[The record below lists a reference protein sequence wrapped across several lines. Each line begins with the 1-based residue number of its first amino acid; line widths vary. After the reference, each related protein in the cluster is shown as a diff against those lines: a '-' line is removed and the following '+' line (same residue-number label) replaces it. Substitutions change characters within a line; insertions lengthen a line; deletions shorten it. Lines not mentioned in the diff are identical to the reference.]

1 MSEAVAADDRE
12 QRDWGPPPGLEQQ
25 VQPDPPEVPP
35 DTLLGRD
42 VRHNSRPAEQFFS
55 GNNDARYWPDETA
68 GGGNQGVAAEA
79 TRSQWHGS
87 WQGQWDDR
95 RAQSWGSGWD
105 SSDRSGNNGK
115 AAAWNRH
122 TSWDDTATT
131 TGATVGDSQSWDPR
145 GVDPWTQGR
154 DPWTSWRPDNRPH
167 SGEDQGWH
175 EQAQAPQADGRA
187 GSGPSSDPGD
197 HRGGQWSSRAASD
210 DLGLAWNGWAHYDN
224 GGFQGEVHTRRGQT
238 GGTRASEK
246 LAVPT
251 FSGDDTDDLGGS
263 ARSYLR
269 QIEAWRRMT
278 LLPLSQQGLVLYQN
292 LSGKAWIAAEE
303 LSVPRLGSDE
313 GVSYF
318 VAWVNARF
326 LDLEVARIGRAFS
339 DFFRRLR
346 RRPGQSIREYNTE
359 YDRLHARLREV
370 GCSLPQECAAWLYI
384 DRLQLEEPQELNL
397 LASVGNVYNLHRL
410 QQAAVLHD
418 RGHRKPWET
427 SKTRRAHTAHL
438 TTIDDG
444 EDQNDDEQGRDDGEL
459 EDGVPEEVAVAFAT
473 YQSAKDKYKDH
484 LKARGFQGDK
494 GNQTPQGGFHNKDKA
509 RAAEVSREE
518 KVKIMKAKSF
528 CSSCGKKGHW
538 HKDPECPNNLAKNV
552 SVCHHVPAEVYTLRH
567 EGGALVAITDT
578 ACAKSVAGTMWLQ
591 QYSDVLVHLGSRPD
605 LVRESEAFKFGTG
618 KIHHSS
624 FHVVIC
630 FVLGDKT
637 IEMKTSI
644 INGDVPLLMSKKALA
659 DLGMVYDVA
668 ANRADFNRVNL
679 KEFDLITTSTGHP
692 AIPIIPS
699 RPTAGPDRLVLD
711 DSGVKSSGQYMAFA
725 VSSSGSFNN
734 SLGVTD
740 QGPSTNTGSTMSS
753 LSTTT
758 RQSTFDTK
766 APHYRIFYDKKLSP
780 ELKEL
785 LTQDRLQASSF
796 LGWWERTSI
805 TSDFWLEGEFAW
817 HRIHVTPRRALC
829 NPSTWKTQATVQR
842 GMLLESIGNLRVTE
856 GFCCRTG
863 KPLEIAVDRW
873 KDGGAEQAF
882 SLLWIGRSTF
892 AKRCDSNSFSP
903 LASIPSDGA
912 MQTSTNQQDV
922 EDRASFGSKQGGAR
936 RAPELD
942 QRGAQGS
949 DSRAQDVAAQHSPGD
964 PDEVHHE
971 LDDARAQAEGAGAQ
985 GRVPEQRDKRESPQA
1000 HPRQSR
1006 DTRNGVDEDREVQGL
1021 GVRRDSES
1029 VRDVGCERNSY
1040 EREPSRRA
1048 CEVREVVGVGATPD
1062 PLRHADRGQRHG
1074 PISPRGECTGHS
1086 ILGELGMDRGGLP
1099 GPVQAYEARPVE
1111 RGVRQELPGPS
1122 GLGSPEDDLPDVPE
1136 ATQARGLEFELRQG
1150 GHGGDGVGGR
1160 SGGARGDT
1168 RVGGEA
1174 GGPQA
1179 EGQGPGEHT
1188 PGELSR
1194 TKELLTGTFAP
1205 MSSENYGEDGEIYQD
1220 GNDLGPRPPQAQEP
1234 RHHQGNVHRPPV
1246 RDLCR
1251 SYKHIGC
1258 HFGSKTDEHR
1268 TGCCERDAQTSS
1280 SGIFLSETDPADANH
1295 HKYYNFPCAPTCQD
1309 PANLITRA
1317 IADHDCSFST
1327 LAKVLHEADFKEV
1340 KTTRDGVFSKSGDWA
1355 NYHTV
1360 GLYTHGGT
1368 YGVTNKTKDQHSLV
1382 RYINQ
1387 FGKHHLGPQASWTS
1401 VTVSYNASTA
1411 VHHDFHNLRGSR
1423 NYTASFGQRRGGGL
1437 WVEDRA
1443 VREDDLPKGI
1453 KWRQAG
1459 SGHWLPGRVVDT
1471 NEKFYEFDPFLKHG
1485 TETWEGDRWCLTY
1498 HTTRNYPKIGGHLK
1512 DYLKKCGFPLPKMPK
1527 GSREAEVNRKPG
1539 RTTRKAIFNN
1549 AAKIGVMMTTL
1560 ISAAR
1565 SYIASLDSPQVQAN
1579 PVVIFEIGGTSAT
1592 QEAAELGKDVFEPM
1606 SWERYGTSEGKL
1618 DAFHIVNGGSP
1629 RELRLK
1635 LQGKQARCDE
1645 AVTELIQQQIDDGG
1659 TVVIKGEANDS
1670 LFDNQVFKQVGRP
1683 CVQYEDNNDEGVFVV
1698 LFRSKDSIITIRC
1711 PDRVHGVCAVDHDVG
1726 GGQEAV
1732 AKLGGGGIT
1741 FGKDVAP
1748 SIASALRRLH
1758 QNLGHPQ
1765 QDDLVRH
1772 LRLAGCEGDVL
1783 KAAKSMRCQVCEA
1796 NAAPKV
1802 ARPSTLPHLYDWNDT
1817 LGIDL
1822 FYAHDANDEKH
1833 TFLSVVDFGTTYH
1846 LATKVDGASADDIEA
1861 KFNEMW
1867 VVPFGPPKSV
1877 AIDLETGLQAALGRL
1892 CDWHGIGVRSVAT
1905 QSHWQAGMVE
1915 RQQAWWKSVWERV
1928 VYQLTVGDDEV
1939 AIAASIVNSAKNE
1952 LRRRCGY
1959 SPSQWVFGK
1968 SPRTPEELQDPDGG
1982 HHALWDV
1989 TQDARHQ
1996 RQSAIRAAARVAFH
2010 ESQNDS
2016 RLRKALLQRTRV
2028 TSRPYDIGESV
2039 HYWHKPKNRRRGEWS
2054 GPAIIVGKEGGNYWL
2069 SKGGRCRLTS
2079 PEHMRPTTPEE
2090 VGTFL
2095 AMRNTKDE
2103 VERLLD
2109 YDPDADETY
2118 ETEGEGDMIVDEDE
2132 GGGAG
2137 EIDYG
2142 GEDIILDPVEENE
2155 VEEPRPPRYR
2165 LKRKTTA
2172 EDAHPKRH
2180 EAMLLKTDLTR
2191 RGVEKR
2197 KEKELRWAEIPQEV
2211 HEKFREAER
2220 QQWQEHMSFDALE
2233 ALSSEASA
2241 EVRARVPPE
2250 RILRCR
2256 WAYKDKNYARRRDGE
2271 DVPWKCKSRLVIAG
2285 HTDPDLTNESLHLS
2299 TDAPTLSRCGFS
2311 CLMQIT
2317 ANGLQEADPWSM
2329 SAGDIRCAFLT
2340 GSYLRRELF
2349 MHQPRTGFP
2358 GMLPGQLVR
2367 IKKKCVW
2374 TCDESTRVVER
2385 PTRWVFLC
2393 QGESEDQ
2400 WRGDTVYVPA
2410 VPA

>member
-1 MSEAVAADDRE
+1 MEPCKPPPISKMSKTELLSEANRVGLVVHRSWTNEELKAVIQEHRMSQPNTHPATQMKSITNLTMPELKLKAQELKVEFPSNVTKGNLLRLIRDSLATPATELMKIGKYKGWEFGEIPNQYGMWAARE
-12 QRDWGPPPGLEQQ
+12 IRMSANPHVELVRYAKWWESEQHRIHYGT
-25 VQPDPPEVPP
+25 PIED
-35 DTLLGRD
+35 
-42 VRHNSRPAEQFFS
+42 N
-55 GNNDARYWPDETA
+55 
-68 GGGNQGVAAEA
+68 
-79 TRSQWHGS
+79 
-87 WQGQWDDR
+87 
-95 RAQSWGSGWD
+95 
-105 SSDRSGNNGK
+105 
-115 AAAWNRH
+115 
-122 TSWDDTATT
+122 
-131 TGATVGDSQSWDPR
+131 ATVPFPR
-145 GVDPWTQGR
+145 EESVQGTASSVSSAWTEVDY
-154 DPWTSWRPDNRPH
+154 
-167 SGEDQGWH
+167 
-175 EQAQAPQADGRA
+175 QAPYK
-187 GSGPSSDPGD
+187 PM
-197 HRGGQWSSRAASD
+197 
-210 DLGLAWNGWAHYDN
+210 
-224 GGFQGEVHTRRGQT
+224 RRGQSSA
-238 GGTRASEK
+238 GYDKSFQDP
-246 LAVPT
+246 AVW
-251 FSGDDTDDLGGS
+251 DL
-263 ARSYLR
+263 
-269 QIEAWRRMT
+269 
-278 LLPLSQQGLVLYQN
+278 P
-292 LSGKAWIAAEE
+292 
-303 LSVPRLGSDE
+303 
-313 GVSYF
+313 
-318 VAWVNARF
+318 
-326 LDLEVARIGRAFS
+326 
-339 DFFRRLR
+339 
-346 RRPGQSIREYNTE
+346 
-359 YDRLHARLREV
+359 
-370 GCSLPQECAAWLYI
+370 
-384 DRLQLEEPQELNL
+384 
-397 LASVGNVYNLHRL
+397 
-410 QQAAVLHD
+410 
-418 RGHRKPWET
+418 
-427 SKTRRAHTAHL
+427 KT
-438 TTIDDG
+438 
-444 EDQNDDEQGRDDGEL
+444 
-459 EDGVPEEVAVAFAT
+459 T
-473 YQSAKDKYKDH
+473 YQMSPKQPKRGASSSSYDK
-484 LKARGFQGDK
+484 
-494 GNQTPQGGFHNKDKA
+494 
-509 RAAEVSREE
+509 EVMEE
-518 KVKIMKAKSF
+518 M
-528 CSSCGKKGHW
+528 
-538 HKDPECPNNLAKNV
+538 
-552 SVCHHVPAEVYTLRH
+552 
-567 EGGALVAITDT
+567 
-578 ACAKSVAGTMWLQ
+578 
-591 QYSDVLVHLGSRPD
+591 
-605 LVRESEAFKFGTG
+605 ESEADPG
-618 KIHHSS
+618 
-624 FHVVIC
+624 
-630 FVLGDKT
+630 VLEE
-637 IEMKTSI
+637 I
-644 INGDVPLLMSKKALA
+644 
-659 DLGMVYDVA
+659 
-668 ANRADFNRVNL
+668 
-679 KEFDLITTSTGHP
+679 
-692 AIPIIPS
+692 
-699 RPTAGPDRLVLD
+699 
-711 DSGVKSSGQYMAFA
+711 
-725 VSSSGSFNN
+725 
-734 SLGVTD
+734 
-740 QGPSTNTGSTMSS
+740 
-753 LSTTT
+753 
-758 RQSTFDTK
+758 
-766 APHYRIFYDKKLSP
+766 
-780 ELKEL
+780 
-785 LTQDRLQASSF
+785 
-796 LGWWERTSI
+796 
-805 TSDFWLEGEFAW
+805 
-817 HRIHVTPRRALC
+817 RAL
-829 NPSTWKTQATVQR
+829 
-842 GMLLESIGNLRVTE
+842 E
-856 GFCCRTG
+856 
-863 KPLEIAVDRW
+863 
-873 KDGGAEQAF
+873 
-882 SLLWIGRSTF
+882 
-892 AKRCDSNSFSP
+892 AK
-903 LASIPSDGA
+903 LAA
-912 MQTSTNQQDV
+912 L
-922 EDRASFGSKQGGAR
+922 KQ
-936 RAPELD
+936 
-942 QRGAQGS
+942 
-949 DSRAQDVAAQHSPGD
+949 
-964 PDEVHHE
+964 
-971 LDDARAQAEGAGAQ
+971 
-985 GRVPEQRDKRESPQA
+985 
-1000 HPRQSR
+1000 
-1006 DTRNGVDEDREVQGL
+1006 
-1021 GVRRDSES
+1021 
-1029 VRDVGCERNSY
+1029 
-1040 EREPSRRA
+1040 
-1048 CEVREVVGVGATPD
+1048 
-1062 PLRHADRGQRHG
+1062 
-1074 PISPRGECTGHS
+1074 
-1086 ILGELGMDRGGLP
+1086 
-1099 GPVQAYEARPVE
+1099 
-1111 RGVRQELPGPS
+1111 
-1122 GLGSPEDDLPDVPE
+1122 
-1136 ATQARGLEFELRQG
+1136 
-1150 GHGGDGVGGR
+1150 
-1160 SGGARGDT
+1160 
-1168 RVGGEA
+1168 
-1174 GGPQA
+1174 
-1179 EGQGPGEHT
+1179 
-1188 PGELSR
+1188 
-1194 TKELLTGTFAP
+1194 KELLTGTFAP

-2374 TCDESTRVVER
+2374 TCDESTRVVVKVGHNYIEVTQEKYAQTRLFQVSIPHGAEDSELATDELISDNRSLIGALSWMSAQTR
-2385 PTRWVFLC
+2385 PDLTCSVSMC
-2393 QGESEDQ
+2393 QQLQKAPTYGDIRFTNQVANKAQLHKHRGLRYNSIDKEKLMFVVYHDAAWANVPEPDPLEEFYVLTPQEDQ
-2400 WRGDTVYVPA
+2400 DGLQKEGPFYEAGNRKAKKGNSKVASQLGVLVAFVDRGCIGGHAGHMSVADWKSQESSARHFGTSVKEKENLSPQDNKYNDHDTDDADVDDDDGDNDHDDNDQDIGNYISKDR
-2410 VPA
+2410 